1 MITYVTMY
9 LTIETIYSSMDEVK
23 FADNNLEIDRRP
35 YPSKVFK
42 GRLPQILLGSF
53 SNTLSQSAI

>member
-1 MITYVTMY
+1 MITDVTMY

-23 FADNNLEIDRRP
+23 LADNNLEIDRRP
-35 YPSKVFK
+35 YPSKIFK
-42 GRLPQILLGSF
+42 GPLPQILLGSF